1 MKKIATFFLAIGA
14 FYTVNAQDEFDTA
27 IQNQQVKNI
36 TTNNLFTTILTTA
49 SNTNEAT
56 IMPGKKGISLMPSAG
71 SKNIKVLYNST
82 EAGSAIIEVLDKNGK
97 KLLSQNTTLSIG
109 KNNIVINNFF
119 ELNEGNYIIQLIS
132 KDTTYTS
139 AFIVWK

>member
-14 FYTVNAQDEFDTA
+14 FYTVNAQSEFDTA

-82 EAGSAIIEVLDKNGK
+82 EAGSAIIEVLDNNGK